1 MVETRSKT
9 HDEEE
14 MDVVEEEESS
24 EGAPHSKG
32 KVQKGT
38 SAAARGGTSSRSPT
52 TPKTRGGRGG
62 GRRGAKGTDGGGEN
76 GPSISFP
83 GMYAALAGVH
93 MAVALACIF
102 TPKLVRVSGHRMDP
116 SSPLLPP

>member
-38 SAAARGGTSSRSPT
+38 SAAARG
-52 TPKTRGGRGG
+52 
-62 GRRGAKGTDGGGEN
+62 GTDGGGEN